1 MMFDFERRHLI
12 EALTGTLRGML
23 EMHESFKGWMEG
35 DAGITITED
44 QFSRLSQY
52 LQLLKAKNEE
62 VNLTRI
68 TDNRE
73 AWIKHILDS
82 LMVAPFFNK
91 PGMRV
96 IDIGTGGGL
105 PGIPLAILFP
115 TAKFVLL
122 DATEKKVAAVADFCR
137 ELDLR
142 NVDCIAGRI
151 ETLAHEPGYRGDFD
165 LVLARALAPLRTLIE
180 LAIPLIHPYGYV
192 VAYKGP
198 EYISELTLAR
208 NAVEKLRCEPPRVFH
223 YTLPE
228 GMGER
233 TLLTLTKKTVTSD
246 TYPRRDGV
254 PASKPL

>member
-1 MMFDFERRHLI
+1 M
-12 EALTGTLRGML
+12 EALTGALRGML
-23 EMHESFKGWMEG
+23 KMHSDFAEWMKEG
-35 DAGITITED
+35 VGVVITED
-44 QFSRLSQY
+44 QFSKLSKY
-52 LQLLKAKNEE
+52 LQLLKNKNEE

-73 AWIKHILDS
+73 VWIKHILDS

-96 IDIGTGGGL
+96 IDLGTGGGL

-115 TAKFVLL
+115 TARFVLL
-122 DATEKKVAAVADFCR
+122 DATEKKVTAVANFCR

-151 ETLAHEPGYRGDFD
+151 ESIGHEPGYRGDFD
-165 LVLARALAPLRTLIE
+165 LVLARAVAPLRTLVE
-180 LAIPLIHPYGYV
+180 LAIPLIHPYGTV

-198 EYISELTLAR
+198 EYISELGQSR
-208 NAVEKLRCEPPRVFH
+208 NAVEKLRCESPRVFH

>member
-1 MMFDFERRHLI
+1 M
-12 EALTGTLRGML
+12 EALTDALRGML
-23 EMHESFKGWMEG
+23 KMHSDFAEWMKDE
-35 DAGITITED
+35 AGVTITED
-44 QFSRLSQY
+44 QFAKLSQY
-52 LQLLKAKNEE
+52 LQLLKTKNEQ

-73 AWIKHILDS
+73 AWIKHIMDS
-82 LMVAPFFNK
+82 LMAAPFFTK

-96 IDIGTGGGL
+96 ADIGTGGGL

-115 TAKFVLL
+115 SAKFVLL

-151 ETLAHEPGYRGDFD
+151 ESLAHEPGYREDFD
-165 LVLARALAPLRTLIE
+165 LVLARAVAPLRTLVE

-198 EYISELTLAR
+198 EYISELSLAR
-208 NAVEKLRCEPPRVFH
+208 NAVEKLRCEQPQVFH

-233 TLLTLTKKTVTSD
+233 TLLALTKKTVTSD
-246 TYPRRDGV
+246 IYPRRDGV
-254 PASKPL
+254 PSSKPL

>member
-1 MMFDFERRHLI
+1 MFSFERHHLI

-23 EMHESFKGWMEG
+23 KMHDSFKGWMEG
-35 DAGITITED
+35 GAGISITEE
-44 QFSRLSQY
+44 QFSKLAQY
-52 LQLLKAKNEE
+52 LSLLRAKNEE

-82 LMVAPFFNK
+82 LMTAPFFNK
-91 PGMRV
+91 AGMRV

-115 TAKFVLL
+115 AAKFVLL

-137 ELDLR
+137 ELELR
-142 NVDCIAGRI
+142 NVDCLSGRI
-151 ETLAHEPGYRGDFD
+151 EVLAHEPGYRGDFD
-165 LVLARALAPLRTLIE
+165 LVLARAVAPLRTLVE
-180 LAIPLIHPYGYV
+180 LAIPLIHPYGHV

-198 EYISELTLAR
+198 EYLSELMLAR
-208 NAVEKLRCEPPRVFH
+208 NAVETLRCEPPRVYH
-223 YTLPE
+223 YALPE

-233 TLLTLTKKTVTSD
+233 TLLSLTKKTVTSD
-246 TYPRRDGV
+246 KYPRRDGV
-254 PASKPL
+254 PSSKPL